1 MYPNVSATVCVM
13 VTVPTAQ
20 QEAAQQQS
28 LHNKHFADKFNDIEC
43 SCACHNWSSVYC
55 GQCRQRAERGRSLEL
70 PDVDRTAPMEKVLRQ
85 IISQLRLEHVFWS
98 HDLSGGQLQVRFDL
112 KQDER
117 YERLL
122 YTLREWGIGDR
133 PGTHV
138 TAFNCLDTR
147 VPLGAAAKSRDY
159 GSAGAAG
166 AMVASGTGDAYDD
179 EPNESQRMGWQSFVD
194 SVRCRLNVNQ
204 VVRMVRR
211 DATVNFDFVVLLM
224 VAALLSC
231 VGLVENSFL
240 YLSSSMLISP
250 LMGPIIAA
258 IFGSVINDR
267 GLRWLGI
274 KNELIGI
281 GISVGTG
288 FLFGSAV
295 CLCGL
300 SRFFMLSAGFTE
312 EIISRCDTHS
322 LAIGLCTALV
332 SGAAAA
338 IGVLGGNTGSLV
350 GVAISASL
358 LPPAVNA
365 GLLWAIALCTRLFH
379 IDPDL
384 LQNLSK
390 HRDYSAQLHVE
401 LFVCATVSMAL
412 TLVNVVCVWLM
423 GVVVLR
429 IKEVAPA
436 VQRDQ
441 QFWRHDVRLAREVAL
456 NDPELHS
463 AIDRLDLDERR
474 QVNLDAAH
482 YQHTWSP
489 GTVVRPRTRPDTA
502 GSCQGKESNRNYH
515 TVHGFQNFCMTLH
528 KRSSEQPRRSSEQP
542 RRSSSVL
549 PSFLDV
555 FKPLEP
561 AERSS
566 APITVTVHKPPP
578 PPPESETE
586 TEPEPETETIPV
598 PAAGSGATTNYRS
611 LPDLR
616 VSCPASEEQCAQELS
631 DPEPHTKSKISR
643 SVHWNVERRSLN
655 DSPDSCS
662 LPSSSQ
668 DSQRRYSVQML
679 VPPPPDRRL
688 RLLERRQPEDS
699 EESEYKH
706 EFNV

>member
-1 MYPNVSATVCVM
+1 MYPNPNANVCVM
-13 VTVPTAQ
+13 VSVPTAQ
-20 QEAAQQQS
+20 QEAAQQQRQ
-28 LHNKHFADKFNDIEC
+28 HNKRYAENYNNIEC

-55 GQCRQRAERGRSLEL
+55 GQCRQRPDRSHSLEL
-70 PDVDRTAPMEKVLRQ
+70 PGVERTAPLEKVLRQ
-85 IISQLRLEHVFWS
+85 IVVQLRVEHVFWS
-98 HDLSGGQLQVRFDL
+98 HDLGGGQLQARFEL
-112 KQDER
+112 KQDEL

-122 YTLREWGIGDR
+122 YTLKEWGIGKR

-138 TAFNCLDTR
+138 TAFHCLDTN
-147 VPLGAAAKSRDY
+147 VPFEAAAKSRAY
-159 GSAGAAG
+159 GSAGAGSGAAG
-166 AMVASGTGDAYDD
+166 ALEPYDED
-179 EPNESQRMGWQSFVD
+179 TNEGQHVGWQSFVD

-288 FLFGSAV
+288 FLFGCAV
-295 CLCGL
+295 CLCGM
-300 SRFFMLSAGFTE
+300 SRFFMLSTGFTD

-322 LAIGLCTALV
+322 LAIGFCTALV

-384 LQNLSK
+384 LQSLSK
-390 HRDYSAQLHVE
+390 HRDYSTHLHVE

-412 TLVNVVCVWLM
+412 TLVNVLCVWVM

-474 QVNLDAAH
+474 HVNLDADH

-489 GTVVRPRTRPDTA
+489 GTVVRPRHRSDTA
-502 GSCQGKESNRNYH
+502 GSEGEDKESSRTYH

-528 KRSSEQPRRSSEQP
+528 KRSSEPAKRRSG
-542 RRSSSVL
+542 VL

-555 FKPLEP
+555 FKPLEST
-561 AERSS
+561 ERSS
-566 APITVTVHKPPP
+566 APLKVVTHPPP
-578 PPPESETE
+578 PPPPPQA
-586 TEPEPETETIPV
+586 EPEPEPLSIPTQ
-598 PAAGSGATTNYRS
+598 AAGSDAIANYRS

-616 VSCPASEEQCAQELS
+616 VDCPDSQEECTLELS

-643 SVHWNVERRSLN
+643 SVHWHVERRPLN
-655 DSPDSCS
+655 ESPDSCS
-662 LPSSSQ
+662 QAGSSQ
-668 DSQRRYSVQML
+668 DSQRRFSIRML